1 MEETRV
7 QAEDPSYASE
17 AGKPLGDLTT
27 ISLTD
32 SATTESPIMDIRTIA
47 SNVHPPPEGFWS
59 SDQCCV
65 LRHIQS
71 GSKPNVTNDVT
82 AAHTDH
88 ATVRS

>member
-1 MEETRV
+1 MFKQKILATLQKLVSSVGTCR
-7 QAEDPSYASE
+7 S
-17 AGKPLGDLTT
+17 PL
-27 ISLTD
+27 ID

-71 GSKPNVTNDVT
+71 GSKPDVTNDVT